1 MAHCERSVL
10 FIQSLPC
17 PPCDVL
23 LIPILAIK
31 TLSTCYFTHGHTSLM
46 IHDKKSADKPIP
58 GHQRTLLPYQH
69 HGESARCL

>member
-46 IHDKKSADKPIP
+46 IHDKNTIKI
-58 GHQRTLLPYQH
+58 
-69 HGESARCL
+69 